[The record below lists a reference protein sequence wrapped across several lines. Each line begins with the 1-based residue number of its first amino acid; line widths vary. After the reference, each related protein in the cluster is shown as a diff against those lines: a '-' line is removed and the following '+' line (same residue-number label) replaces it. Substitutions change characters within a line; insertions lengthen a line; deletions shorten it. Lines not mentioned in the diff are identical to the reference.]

1 MITKVV
7 HIGLLLNIK
16 PLYLNKQTPSPT
28 PPPPPPTKITNKI
41 KLRHDLFIQKLTL
54 KILWAMFIFT
64 I

>member
-7 HIGLLLNIK
+7 HIGLLLDIK
-16 PLYLNKQTPSPT
+16 HLYLNNS
-28 PPPPPPTKITNKI
+28 PPPPSPDQNKKNKI

>member
-7 HIGLLLNIK
+7 HIGLLLDIK
-16 PLYLNKQTPSPT
+16 PLYLNNSPPSPDQN
-28 PPPPPPTKITNKI
+28 KKNKI

>member
-28 PPPPPPTKITNKI
+28 PPPTKITNKK